1 MDTGLK
7 ITILSLVFIVLLVV
21 VVAWAMVSG
30 MPEPNATAVRDQAYQ
45 APTAT
50 STVATTPTF
59 APSPTATPPPTAI
72 PTPEPIYEWD
82 QIASEYEDNGLLANS
97 KYLNKSMSFIGEVY
111 EVDYMYFGS
120 SAMGSTSGL
129 GDDLPTVT
137 LQARE
142 FLGLRLRCGLIDWHQ
157 SSIDEAT
164 KISVGDT
171 VVVTGTVT
179 EWSDPSLYLYPCSL
193 AE

>member
-97 KYLNKSMSFIGEVY
+97 KYLNRGMSFIGEVY
-111 EVDYMYFGS
+111 EVDYSFFGNTATGRT
-120 SAMGSTSGL
+120 SAF

-137 LQARE
+137 LKARE
-142 FLGLRLRCGLIDWHQ
+142 FLGLYLRCGIIDWHQ
-157 SSIDEAT
+157 NSIDEAT

-171 VVVTGTVT
+171 VVVTGKVT
-179 EWSDPSLYLYPCSL
+179 EWSDPFLYLYPCSL